1 MLKAGEGWDAL
12 SEAERIMRR
21 KSSVQDRRLAKQ
33 DGRNDLE
40 AWSADAQALG
50 YSYRSILR
58 PDAPRPEQTR
68 EMRLELA
75 YETSIRLLEREL
87 EARATIGSEDVRL
100 AAARG
105 LIAAGIDEAKDVDVV
120 VRAIARRGVV
130 QAGEH
135 TAIFWG
141 TQIDQSGVERIKVS
155 TELHEKWETEFVALS
170 RAAAADKSAAL
181 SKPQLDRAIAWAETQ
196 GLRYDTEHGARQ
208 RAAIEQIGRSGRLGV
223 MVGAAGIGKTDAVL
237 KPLIRAWQE
246 DGRRVHGIALA
257 WRQTED
263 FAKAGVRDE
272 DRKPISEFIRLAK
285 AGKLA
290 LDGAVVAIDEVALIG
305 TKSALEILRLQ
316 QRHGFT
322 IAAFG
327 DDKQTQAIEAGPVV
341 RLFRRALGEDAIP
354 EITQTIRQQSPR
366 DREIVMHLR
375 NGEAAQALQM
385 MRDDQTAIVVP
396 GNYRDA
402 AEYVAALWQAR
413 RDANAAD
420 PGFTLTVSVPT
431 NRDALEVGAAI
442 RALRVAAGARW

>member
-1 MLKAGEGWDAL
+1 
-12 SEAERIMRR
+12 
-21 KSSVQDRRLAKQ
+21 
-33 DGRNDLE
+33 
-40 AWSADAQALG
+40 
-50 YSYRSILR
+50 
-58 PDAPRPEQTR
+58 
-68 EMRLELA
+68 
-75 YETSIRLLEREL
+75 
-87 EARATIGSEDVRL
+87 
-100 AAARG
+100 
-105 LIAAGIDEAKDVDVV
+105 
-120 VRAIARRGVV
+120 
-130 QAGEH
+130 
-135 TAIFWG
+135 
-141 TQIDQSGVERIKVS
+141 
-155 TELHEKWETEFVALS
+155 
-170 RAAAADKSAAL
+170 
-181 SKPQLDRAIAWAETQ
+181 
-196 GLRYDTEHGARQ
+196 
-208 RAAIEQIGRSGRLGV
+208 V

-237 KPLIRAWQE
+237 KPLIRAWQD

-354 EITQTIRQQSPR
+354 EIAQTIRQQSPR
-366 DREIVMHLR
+366 DREIVIHLR
-375 NGEAAQALQM
+375 NGEAARALRM
-385 MRDDQTAIVVP
+385 MRDDKTAIVVP

-402 AEYVAALWQAR
+402 AEYVAALWKER

-442 RALRVAAGARW
+442 RALRVAAGEVGGREVVIAAQGQNADDPYELRLAKGDTVRLFNRVNGTVDGSTTWRGQRLGVNGTVLEVTGFTADGVRLRRADGTEGAGKW